1 MDVLGWIFIAL
12 LLCLVLAV
20 LTYLRQSLAVGGDG
34 GGSNARRPQEVDVG
48 PGGRRPG
55 GRRRGPIMTR
65 QARENSDEEEARDE
79 ELEELEEAGIKVPD
93 GKIGKKKLEK
103 LQAKADKKLQREA
116 EQKEREENKKK
127 RDKLEEEE
135 KLQREKEKEEERLQE
150 EEERRIR
157 AEKERKEQE
166 EYEKL
171 KAAFSV
177 EDEGCDAEDAEDEEN
192 KLIKFINYIKETKV
206 RHPVPRPFFCLNLTC
221 PQVVLLEDLAA
232 QFKLK
237 TQEAI
242 DRVNQLQEDGL
253 LTGVIDDRGKFIY
266 ISREELEAVA
276 KFIKQ
281 QGRVSIADLAMNSNK
296 LVTL

>member
-1 MDVLGWIFIAL
+1 MEVLGWIFIAL

-20 LTYLRQSLAVGGDG
+20 LTYLKQSQNVEGGEER
-34 GGSNARRPQEVDVG
+34 RRPQEAVARG

-55 GRRRGPIMTR
+55 RLRRPVERND
-65 QARENSDEEEARDE
+65 ESEEEERNE

-116 EQKEREENKKK
+116 AEREREENKKK
-127 RDKLEEEE
+127 REKLEEEE
-135 KLQREKEKEEERLQE
+135 RLKREKEKEEERLQE

-157 AEKERKEQE
+157 EEKERKEQE

-177 EDEGCDAEDAEDEEN
+177 EDEGCDAEEEGDEEN
-192 KLIKFINYIKETKV
+192 KLLKFVNYIKETK
-206 RHPVPRPFFCLNLTC
+206 
-221 PQVVLLEDLAA
+221 VVLLEDLAA
-232 QFKLK
+232 QFHLK

-242 DRVNQLQEDGL
+242 DRVTQLQEDGL

-266 ISREELEAVA
+266 ISQEELESVA
-276 KFIKQ
+276 KFIRQ
-281 QGRVSIADLAMNSNK
+281 QGRVSIADLALNSNK
-296 LVTL
+296 LISL

>member
-12 LLCLVLAV
+12 LLCLMLAV

-34 GGSNARRPQEVDVG
+34 GGNNARRPQEVDVG

-55 GRRRGPIMTR
+55 GRRRGPIMNR
-65 QARENSDEEEARDE
+65 QAREDSDQEEERDE

-127 RDKLEEEE
+127 REKLEEEE
-135 KLQREKEKEEERLQE
+135 KLQREKEKEVERLQE
-150 EEERRIR
+150 EEERKVRE
-157 AEKERKEQE
+157 EKERKEQE

-177 EDEGCDAEDAEDEEN
+177 EDEGCDAEDAEDEDN
-192 KLIKFINYIKETKV
+192 KLVKFINYIKETK
-206 RHPVPRPFFCLNLTC
+206 
-221 PQVVLLEDLAA
+221 VVLLEDLAA

-253 LTGVIDDRGKFIY
+253 LTGVIDDRGKFIF

-276 KFIKQ
+276 KFIRQ

>member
-1 MDVLGWIFIAL
+1 MLGWIFISL
-12 LLCLVLAV
+12 LLCLMLAV
-20 LTYLRQSLAVGGDG
+20 LTYLRQSLAGGPDG
-34 GGSNARRPQEVDVG
+34 GGNNTRRPQEVDVG

-55 GRRRGPIMTR
+55 GRRRGPIMNRQTR
-65 QARENSDEEEARDE
+65 EDSDQEEERDE
-79 ELEELEEAGIKVPD
+79 EREELEEAGIKVPD

-103 LQAKADKKLQREA
+103 LQAKADKKVQREA

-127 RDKLEEEE
+127 REKLEEEE
-135 KLQREKEKEEERLQE
+135 KLQREKEKEVERLQE
-150 EEERRIR
+150 EEERKVRE
-157 AEKERKEQE
+157 EKERKEQE

-177 EDEGCDAEDAEDEEN
+177 EDEGCDAEDNEDEDN
-192 KLIKFINYIKETKV
+192 KLVKFINYIKETK
-206 RHPVPRPFFCLNLTC
+206 
-221 PQVVLLEDLAA
+221 VVLLEDLAA

-281 QGRVSIADLAMNSNK
+281 QGRVSIADLAMNSNQ

>member
-1 MDVLGWIFIAL
+1 LIHFYKRSLVNCVERMDVLGWIFIAL

-20 LTYLRQSLAVGGDG
+20 LTYLRQSLSVGGDG
-34 GGSNARRPQEVDVG
+34 GGSNPRRPQEVDVG

-65 QARENSDEEEARDE
+65 QAREDSDQEEARDE

-135 KLQREKEKEEERLQE
+135 KLLREKEKEEERLQE

-157 AEKERKEQE
+157 EEKERKEQE

-177 EDEGCDAEDAEDEEN
+177 EDEGCDAEDAEDEDN
-192 KLIKFINYIKETKV
+192 KLIKFINYIKETK
-206 RHPVPRPFFCLNLTC
+206 
-221 PQVVLLEDLAA
+221 VVLLEDLAA

-266 ISREELEAVA
+266 ISREELDAVA